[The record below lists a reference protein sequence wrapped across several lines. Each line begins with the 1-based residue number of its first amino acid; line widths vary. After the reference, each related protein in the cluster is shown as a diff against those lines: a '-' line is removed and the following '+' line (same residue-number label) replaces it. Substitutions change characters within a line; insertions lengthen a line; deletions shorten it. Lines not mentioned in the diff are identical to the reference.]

1 MPQFFS
7 QYGMLIVLVIAMVG
21 IMWFQSRNMK
31 KRQTELR
38 SFHDSLKPGVEVITI
53 GGIIGKVVSV
63 DADHE
68 EIVLVIAMVGI
79 MWFQSRNM
87 KKRQT
92 ELRSFHDSLKPGV
105 EVITIGGIIGKVVSV
120 DADHEEIV
128 LDSEGSLLRVSFRA
142 VNRVYVRVDFNSYD
156 KEDSAEGANNNA
168 DSAED
173 NESQE
178 SQESN
183 ESNEVQESS
192 ESNENKEN

>member
-1 MPQFFS
+1 MPQFFQ
-7 QYGMLIVLVIAMVG
+7 QYGML
-21 IMWFQSRNMK
+21 
-31 KRQTELR
+31 
-38 SFHDSLKPGVEVITI
+38 
-53 GGIIGKVVSV
+53 
-63 DADHE
+63 
-68 EIVLVIAMVGI
+68 IVLVIAMVGI

-156 KEDSAEGANNNA
+156 KEDSAEGANNA
-168 DSAED
+168 DNAED

>member
-7 QYGMLIVLVIAMVG
+7 QYGML
-21 IMWFQSRNMK
+21 
-31 KRQTELR
+31 
-38 SFHDSLKPGVEVITI
+38 
-53 GGIIGKVVSV
+53 
-63 DADHE
+63 
-68 EIVLVIAMVGI
+68 IVLVIAMVGI

-178 SQESN
+178 SN

>member
-7 QYGMLIVLVIAMVG
+7 QYGMLIVLVVAMVG

-31 KRQTELR
+31 KRQAELR

-68 EIVLVIAMVGI
+68 EIVI
-79 MWFQSRNM
+79 
-87 KKRQT
+87 
-92 ELRSFHDSLKPGV
+92 
-105 EVITIGGIIGKVVSV
+105 
-120 DADHEEIV
+120 
-128 LDSEGSLLRVSFRA
+128 DSENSLLRVSFRA

-156 KEDSAEGANNNA
+156 KEDNSQDANSAENA
-168 DSAED
+168 DSENVD
-173 NESQE
+173 E

-183 ESNEVQESS
+183 DSNQVPESNESG
-192 ESNENKEN
+192 ENKEN

>member
-1 MPQFFS
+1 MPQFFQ

-21 IMWFQSRNMK
+21 IMWFQSRSMK

-68 EIVLVIAMVGI
+68 EIVI
-79 MWFQSRNM
+79 
-87 KKRQT
+87 
-92 ELRSFHDSLKPGV
+92 
-105 EVITIGGIIGKVVSV
+105 
-120 DADHEEIV
+120 
-128 LDSEGSLLRVSFRA
+128 DSENSLLRVSFRA

-156 KEDSAEGANNNA
+156 KEDNSQDAN
-168 DSAED
+168 SAED
-173 NESQE
+173 SNSENVDE

-183 ESNEVQESS
+183 DSNQVPESNESG
-192 ESNENKEN
+192 ENKEN

>member
-21 IMWFQSRNMK
+21 IMWFQSRSMK

-68 EIVLVIAMVGI
+68 EII
-79 MWFQSRNM
+79 
-87 KKRQT
+87 
-92 ELRSFHDSLKPGV
+92 
-105 EVITIGGIIGKVVSV
+105 
-120 DADHEEIV
+120 

>member
-7 QYGMLIVLVIAMVG
+7 QYGML
-21 IMWFQSRNMK
+21 
-31 KRQTELR
+31 
-38 SFHDSLKPGVEVITI
+38 
-53 GGIIGKVVSV
+53 
-63 DADHE
+63 
-68 EIVLVIAMVGI
+68 IVLVIAMVGI

-178 SQESN
+178 SN
-183 ESNEVQESS
+183 ESNEVQESI

>member
-1 MPQFFS
+1 MIP
-7 QYGMLIVLVIAMVG
+7 
-21 IMWFQSRNMK
+21 
-31 KRQTELR
+31 
-38 SFHDSLKPGVEVITI
+38 
-53 GGIIGKVVSV
+53 
-63 DADHE
+63 
-68 EIVLVIAMVGI
+68 
-79 MWFQSRNM
+79 
-87 KKRQT
+87 
-92 ELRSFHDSLKPGV
+92 LKPGV

-178 SQESN
+178 SN

>member
-1 MPQFFS
+1 VPQFFQ
-7 QYGMLIVLVIAMVG
+7 QYGML
-21 IMWFQSRNMK
+21 
-31 KRQTELR
+31 
-38 SFHDSLKPGVEVITI
+38 
-53 GGIIGKVVSV
+53 
-63 DADHE
+63 
-68 EIVLVIAMVGI
+68 IVLVIAMVGI

-178 SQESN
+178 SN

>member
-53 GGIIGKVVSV
+53 GGIIG
-63 DADHE
+63 E
-68 EIVLVIAMVGI
+68 
-79 MWFQSRNM
+79 
-87 KKRQT
+87 
-92 ELRSFHDSLKPGV
+92 
-105 EVITIGGIIGKVVSV
+105 VVSV

-178 SQESN
+178 SN

>member
-7 QYGMLIVLVIAMVG
+7 QYGMLIVLVVAMVG
-21 IMWFQSRNMK
+21 IMWFQSRSMK

-68 EIVLVIAMVGI
+68 EIVI
-79 MWFQSRNM
+79 
-87 KKRQT
+87 
-92 ELRSFHDSLKPGV
+92 
-105 EVITIGGIIGKVVSV
+105 
-120 DADHEEIV
+120 
-128 LDSEGSLLRVSFRA
+128 DSENSLLRVSFRA

-156 KEDSAEGANNNA
+156 KEDNSQDAN
-168 DSAED
+168 SAED
-173 NESQE
+173 SNSENVDE

-183 ESNEVQESS
+183 DSNQVPESNESG
-192 ESNENKEN
+192 ENKEN

>member
-1 MPQFFS
+1 MPQFFQ
-7 QYGMLIVLVIAMVG
+7 QYGMLIVLVI
-21 IMWFQSRNMK
+21 
-31 KRQTELR
+31 T
-38 SFHDSLKPGVEVITI
+38 
-53 GGIIGKVVSV
+53 
-63 DADHE
+63 
-68 EIVLVIAMVGI
+68 MVGI

>member
-21 IMWFQSRNMK
+21 IMWFQSRSMK

-68 EIVLVIAMVGI
+68 EIVI
-79 MWFQSRNM
+79 
-87 KKRQT
+87 
-92 ELRSFHDSLKPGV
+92 
-105 EVITIGGIIGKVVSV
+105 
-120 DADHEEIV
+120 
-128 LDSEGSLLRVSFRA
+128 DSENSLLRVSFRA

-156 KEDSAEGANNNA
+156 KEDNSQDAN
-168 DSAED
+168 SAED
-173 NESQE
+173 SNSENVDE

-183 ESNEVQESS
+183 DSNQVPESNESG
-192 ESNENKEN
+192 ENKEN

>member
-7 QYGMLIVLVIAMVG
+7 QYGML
-21 IMWFQSRNMK
+21 
-31 KRQTELR
+31 
-38 SFHDSLKPGVEVITI
+38 
-53 GGIIGKVVSV
+53 
-63 DADHE
+63 
-68 EIVLVIAMVGI
+68 IVLVIAMVGI

-156 KEDSAEGANNNA
+156 KEDSAEGTNNNA

>member
-7 QYGMLIVLVIAMVG
+7 QYGMLIVLVVAMVG
-21 IMWFQSRNMK
+21 IMWFQSRSMK

-68 EIVLVIAMVGI
+68 EIVI
-79 MWFQSRNM
+79 
-87 KKRQT
+87 
-92 ELRSFHDSLKPGV
+92 
-105 EVITIGGIIGKVVSV
+105 
-120 DADHEEIV
+120 
-128 LDSEGSLLRVSFRA
+128 DSENSLLRVSFRA

-156 KEDSAEGANNNA
+156 KEDNSQDANSVE
-168 DSAED
+168 DSNSENVD
-173 NESQE
+173 E

-183 ESNEVQESS
+183 DSNQVPESNESG
-192 ESNENKEN
+192 ENKEN

>member
-1 MPQFFS
+1 MPQFFQ
-7 QYGMLIVLVIAMVG
+7 QYGML
-21 IMWFQSRNMK
+21 
-31 KRQTELR
+31 
-38 SFHDSLKPGVEVITI
+38 
-53 GGIIGKVVSV
+53 
-63 DADHE
+63 
-68 EIVLVIAMVGI
+68 IVLVIAMVGI

-178 SQESN
+178 YN

>member
-1 MPQFFS
+1 MPQFFQ
-7 QYGMLIVLVIAMVG
+7 QYGML
-21 IMWFQSRNMK
+21 
-31 KRQTELR
+31 
-38 SFHDSLKPGVEVITI
+38 
-53 GGIIGKVVSV
+53 
-63 DADHE
+63 
-68 EIVLVIAMVGI
+68 IVLVIAMVGI

-178 SQESN
+178 SN